1 MRCKGDRIVYPC
13 PFLFLEVFTTEEQF
27 NREPEAPE
35 EETPSAADSEERAL
49 SECEETDEHAAE
61 VSHSSDEKTANQLL
75 PEVFE
80 WLDVLVTAMVAV
92 VLVFSFF
99 FRVATIKG
107 DSMLDTLHEGEK
119 VIISNLGY
127 RPQTGDIVV
136 ISRNQNNSVEGEET
150 SELPIIKRVIAT
162 AGQTIDLRDGAVY
175 VDDVRLEEPYLTE
188 GVMTYA
194 KPGEVEF
201 PLYVPQGY
209 IFVLGDNRGNSL
221 DSRSLRIGED
231 GLINA
236 DYILGHAVC
245 RIFPFSTAGDLK
257 K

>member
-1 MRCKGDRIVYPC
+1 
-13 PFLFLEVFTTEEQF
+13 
-27 NREPEAPE
+27 
-35 EETPSAADSEERAL
+35 
-49 SECEETDEHAAE
+49 
-61 VSHSSDEKTANQLL
+61 
-75 PEVFE
+75 
-80 WLDVLVTAMVAV
+80 
-92 VLVFSFF
+92 
-99 FRVATIKG
+99 
-107 DSMLDTLHEGEK
+107 MLDTLHTGEK
-119 VIISNLGY
+119 VVISNLGY

-162 AGQTIDLRDGAVY
+162 AGQTVDLRDGAVF

-231 GLINA
+231 GLINT
-236 DYILGHAVC
+236 DYVLGHAVF
-245 RIFPFSTAGDLK
+245 RIFPFSTAEDLK